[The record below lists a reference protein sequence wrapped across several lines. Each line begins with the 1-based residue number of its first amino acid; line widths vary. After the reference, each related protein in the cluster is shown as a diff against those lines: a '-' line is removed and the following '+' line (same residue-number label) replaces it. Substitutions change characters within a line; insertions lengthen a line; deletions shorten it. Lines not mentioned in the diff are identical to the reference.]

1 MARPRAEIGAI
12 GLPLYAGRLSL
23 DTNARLRWPFA
34 GRIYRA
40 MMDDEP
46 AVGALR
52 TAVFTLLRTDLQ
64 VQPGGPEE
72 ADAQAAELIERALL
86 EMDIPIGTA
95 IRQIAAA
102 YFYGF
107 SLNEIVYRRMADGR
121 VGWKYWALRR
131 QESFYRWVT
140 DPATGAIVAFQQRPA
155 PTFTLREIPLT
166 KCIHVVADDSEGS
179 PEGRGVLRTMYRYWY
194 MVTQFELLFGIALER
209 FGTGLPVFER
219 VDQTVLLTQEQED
232 NVLAQAE
239 ALRQNEQAGL
249 LLPWGLKFSF
259 ADSPGLDAQTYLGAI
274 QAYRTWMLTTGL
286 AEFIALGTGET
297 GSRALGSSKIDLF
310 LKALTGLQDRICEA
324 INRQAIPRLLRANGI
339 TAAAPTVSLPP
350 VREYD
355 VKAIADFLE
364 VAGRAGVF
372 HPTPED
378 EQWLRKVSDAPD
390 LDLERIEALFGE
402 AEAQAAADAAA
413 LARQQQAPDD
423 DEGGPEPVSAR
434 DEGKPVAADDT
445 ETGDDERVLPEE
457 DD

>member
-1 MARPRAEIGAI
+1 MTKSIDNWSAESGETRFESW
-12 GLPLYAGRLSL
+12 GLLELFGHQRL
-23 DTNARLRWPFA
+23 A
-34 GRIYRA
+34 GRISDQTIGGVHFLRIDVPEVDGTPGYSRFFTQ
-40 MMDDEP
+40 
-46 AVGALR
+46 GAIYGM
-52 TAVFTLLRTDLQ
+52 T
-64 VQPGGPEE
+64 PMEE
-72 ADAQAAELIERALL
+72 AVARAL
-86 EMDIPIGTA
+86 A
-95 IRQIAAA
+95 KR
-102 YFYGF
+102 
-107 SLNEIVYRRMADGR
+107 
-121 VGWKYWALRR
+121 LR
-131 QESFYRWVT
+131 
-140 DPATGAIVAFQQRPA
+140 ATPVDS
-155 PTFTLREIPLT
+155 FTLREIPLT

-179 PEGRGVLRTMYRYWY
+179 PEGRGVLRSMYRYWY

-219 VDQTVLLTQEQED
+219 VDQTVLLTPEQEAD
-232 NVLAQAE
+232 ILTQAE

-390 LDLERIEALFGE
+390 LDLERVEALFGE
-402 AEAQAAADAAA
+402 AEAQAAADGAKLSCSDRGFGGFPFRFSFECLSPDVSVDQPEAA
-413 LARQQQAPDD
+413 RRRGD
-423 DEGGPEPVSAR
+423 
-434 DEGKPVAADDT
+434 ADVV
-445 ETGDDERVLPEE
+445 GDREVGNER
-457 DD
+457 